1 MSKVVAVDIGG
12 TKMVLYTKVGGVVR
26 RKREATGNQITP
38 QQLVKIIK
46 DFINDL
52 DFTPD
57 VLGVCVPGLV
67 ENGVLIVA
75 SDRPNMEGLSEE
87 MLSTP
92 QYKAHLINDLRAAM
106 FSQIPKYPKG
116 SSICLI
122 VIGTGIGM
130 SVVLNGH
137 YLSGAKG
144 WVGEW
149 GLCPVRLEDGTICN
163 NDRIMTGKAI
173 IDRSGMSPEEVI
185 QKLEEGD
192 ERITKIVNEAGFYC
206 GMCLAYCVNLFNPEY
221 IVLTGSTT
229 RYKNY
234 RSIALSTMKKYA
246 IPSSLS
252 VCQVVDPEEEGD
264 VVILGTA
271 EYARMIIEGEE
282 MP

>member
-12 TKMVLYTKVGGVVR
+12 TKMILYTKVGGVVR
-26 RKREATGNQITP
+26 RKREATGSEITP
-38 QQLVKIIK
+38 QQLVKLIN

-67 ENGVLIVA
+67 ENGVLIIA

-92 QYKAHLINDLRAAM
+92 QYKAYLINDLRAAM

-137 YLSGAKG
+137 FLSGAKG

-149 GLCPVRLEDGTICN
+149 GFCPIRLEDGTICSTE
-163 NDRIMTGKAI
+163 RIITGKAI
-173 IDRSGMSPEEVI
+173 IERSGMEAVPSLLRKSIQSRVYRAHRI
-185 QKLEEGD
+185 NHALQKLSVD
-192 ERITKIVNEAGFYC
+192 RLVY
-206 GMCLAYCVNLFNPEY
+206 
-221 IVLTGSTT
+221 T
-229 RYKNY
+229 REV
-234 RSIALSTMKKYA
+234 RAT
-246 IPSSLS
+246 
-252 VCQVVDPEEEGD
+252 
-264 VVILGTA
+264 
-271 EYARMIIEGEE
+271 IEPKRLPGG
-282 MP
+282 